1 MSTFGK
7 RLDIALAMAKMR
19 PIDLCKKTGISQ
31 SAISNYRNDFCKPKL
46 DRVAIIADALNVS
59 PSWLIGYE
67 LDPVSFAELFETLSD
82 EHQEDVVEYM
92 RFLKSKEKEDV

>member
-1 MSTFGK
+1 MSTFGR

-19 PIDLCKKTGISQ
+19 PIDLSKKTGLSQ
-31 SAISNYRNDFCKPKL
+31 SAISNYRSDFCKPKL
-46 DRVAIIADALNVS
+46 DKVALIAEALNVS

-67 LDPVSFAELFETLSD
+67 LDPVSFSELFETLSE

-92 RFLKSKEKEDV
+92 RYLKSKEKENV